1 MIYCVKSHVQ
11 LLEVGVVLPQLLVG
25 WVEAICAKIS
35 MQIFHCVNS
44 HYQMCLH
51 ARGAV
56 VPTVCPWLCAN
67 SVCTFGGGYAQ
78 EMHKSLSSYL
88 VKEEK
93 RHWMSAWQHHS
104 FLSGLVLS
112 VCQICSACP
121 SLCFPIP
128 FLPLFCFCNPFHA
141 RHEKV
146 IQVQDNV
153 FFG

>member
-1 MIYCVKSHVQ
+1 M
-11 LLEVGVVLPQLLVG
+11 GVVPPQLLVG

-35 MQIFHCVNS
+35 MQIFHCVNC
-44 HYQMCLH
+44 HYQMRVHTFSGLH

-56 VPTVCPWLCAN
+56 VPTVCPCPCAN

-93 RHWMSAWQHHS
+93 KALDVCLAASLFSKW
-104 FLSGLVLS
+104 LS

-141 RHEKV
+141 
-146 IQVQDNV
+146 
-153 FFG
+153 